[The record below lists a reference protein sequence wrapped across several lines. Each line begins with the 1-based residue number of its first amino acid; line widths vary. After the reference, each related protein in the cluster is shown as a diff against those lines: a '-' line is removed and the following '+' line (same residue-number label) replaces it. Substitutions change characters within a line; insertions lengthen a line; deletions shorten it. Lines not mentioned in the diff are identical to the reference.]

1 MFHHKG
7 RTQSWRSSQS
17 RTVNISRRGM
27 LSLGPVEVALY
38 SILRNH
44 CIVGV
49 WLLVN
54 AIMNPMKKLDSTK
67 STLQI
72 RPIRLASIP
81 LACLPV
87 RNDSFWYSWSKHHHI
102 ISTSCRHLCGLNGLS
117 VQLDRPHVVVHP
129 SKQSRATW
137 LSWEE
142 VRLKALAVV
151 GF

>member
-72 RPIRLASIP
+72 RPIRLASKP
-81 LACLPV
+81 LCM
-87 RNDSFWYSWSKHHHI
+87 SSCKKWYPFDSWSEYHHI
-102 ISTSCRHLCGLNGLS
+102 IKTSSYLCGLNGLS
-117 VQLDRPHVVVHP
+117 VQLDRPHMVVHP

-137 LSWEE
+137 LSWDG
-142 VRLKALAVV
+142 VGRKALADV